1 MDKVQCRWAP
11 SLGALEDTHQNVW
24 GTVEYID
31 RNKPCVFFGLYDL
44 RDYIALWR
52 HKGKKWVL
60 WAGSD
65 IRNLMSGFMLND
77 GKLKWLSLLIKKLPP
92 SFQQWMAFK
101 LVRVLREAENWVE
114 NDLEAAELGKFDIEC
129 KVCPSYLGNVN
140 LPVTYRWRKRT
151 EVFVSSG
158 VDRQEEYGFGVVERI
173 AGELP
178 WVVFHLYGA
187 SWVSKRSN
195 VIVHGRVSKER
206 MNRETAT
213 MQVGL
218 RLNEFDGF
226 SEILAKA
233 VLRGQYAIGKV
244 KFPMIPSYENDLEL
258 ILELNKLRRQ
268 KEPNLKVREFYRS
281 KLNDYPWVSKNY

>member
-24 GTVEYID
+24 GTIPYTD
-31 RNKPCVFFGLYDL
+31 RNKPCVWFGMYDL
-44 RDYIALWR
+44 RDYLALWR
-52 HKGKKWVL
+52 HKGKKYIL

-65 IRNLMSGFMLND
+65 IRNLMSGFMTND
-77 GKLKWLSLLIKKLPP
+77 GKLRWLSLLIKKLP
-92 SFQQWMAFK
+92 SGFQQWTAFQ
-101 LVRVLREAENWVE
+101 LVHTLREAENWVE

-140 LPVTYRWRKRT
+140 LPVTYKWQKRM

-158 VDRQEEYGFGVVERI
+158 ADRQEEYGFGVVERI

-178 WVVFHLYGA
+178 WVTFHLYGA
-187 SWVSKRSN
+187 SWKSKHLN
-195 VIVHGRVSKER
+195 VIVHGRVLKDR

-233 VLRGQYAIGKV
+233 VLRGQYAVGKV
-244 KFPMIPSYENDLEL
+244 AYPMIPSYENDLDL
-258 ILELNKLRRQ
+258 ILKLNRLRREVQ
-268 KEPNLKVREFYRS
+268 PNLKVREFYRS
-281 KLNDYPWVSKNY
+281 KLNEYPWVSKNH